1 MRYRIEDVALGE
13 FGMGKTLAEAA
24 EALQEKLVARMDVK
38 RELMAGH
45 QRAIDVLIDSYKELE
60 KVSGK

>member
-1 MRYRIEDVALGE
+1 MNFRIDDLNLGE

-24 EALQEKLVARMDVK
+24 KALQEKLIARMDVK
-38 RELMAGH
+38 RELIAGH
-45 QRAIDVLIDSYKELE
+45 QAAVDEMLESYREMG